1 MAKLLTNSSLLGG
14 VDAFLERSVKKDVIC
29 LTRDP
34 VGLEGVCT
42 AGLHHVLGLKHWF
55 LPKMWL
61 SIDQSW
67 SFKHQCDEKTKKDE
81 KEKPVLRLRLRT
93 N

>member
-14 VDAFLERSVKKDVIC
+14 VDAFLELSVKKDVIC

-42 AGLHHVLGLKHWF
+42 AGPCSWIKTLVSAKDVLIHRSELE
-55 LPKMWL
+55 L
-61 SIDQSW
+61 Q
-67 SFKHQCDEKTKKDE
+67 T
-81 KEKPVLRLRLRT
+81 PV
-93 N
+93 

>member
-14 VDAFLERSVKKDVIC
+14 VDAFLELSVKKDVIC

-42 AGLHHVLGLKHWF
+42 AGPCSWIKTLVSAYPSIRVGASNTSVMRKQR
-55 LPKMWL
+55 KM
-61 SIDQSW
+61 
-67 SFKHQCDEKTKKDE
+67 KKRS
-81 KEKPVLRLRLRT
+81 PC
-93 N
+93 

>member
-14 VDAFLERSVKKDVIC
+14 VDAFLELSVKKDVIC

-42 AGLHHVLGLKHWF
+42 AGPSPWIKTLVCAKDVLIHRSELE
-55 LPKMWL
+55 L
-61 SIDQSW
+61 Q
-67 SFKHQCDEKTKKDE
+67 T
-81 KEKPVLRLRLRT
+81 PV
-93 N
+93 